1 VLDHFVKTTKAFAS
15 GFFNEILGKEHASQ
29 KHAGQA
35 HSDLKNQVAQLN
47 QLLDK
52 AIAIEKRLEQ
62 ALQKNKDKAAKWQNR
77 AACAVQQKNDMLARQ
92 ALQNKQQYAQASTD
106 LEQQL
111 KVQKE
116 ATSKLR
122 QRLSE
127 LEKEVAF
134 ER

>member
-1 VLDHFVKTTKAFAS
+1 VLDRFVKTTKAFAS
-15 GFFNEILGKEHASQ
+15 GFFNGILGNEEAMQ
-29 KHAGQA
+29 RDADQA
-35 HSDLKNQVAQLN
+35 YNDLNSIIAQIK
-47 QLLDK
+47 QALDQ
-52 AIAIEKRLEQ
+52 AVVIEKRLEQ
-62 ALQKNKDKAAKWQNR
+62 VLQKNKDKAANWQNR
-77 AACAVQQKNDMLARQ
+77 AAMAVQQNNEMLARQ

>member
-1 VLDHFVKTTKAFAS
+1 
-15 GFFNEILGKEHASQ
+15 
-29 KHAGQA
+29 
-35 HSDLKNQVAQLN
+35 
-47 QLLDK
+47 
-52 AIAIEKRLEQ
+52 
-62 ALQKNKDKAAKWQNR
+62 LQKNKDQTAKWQNR